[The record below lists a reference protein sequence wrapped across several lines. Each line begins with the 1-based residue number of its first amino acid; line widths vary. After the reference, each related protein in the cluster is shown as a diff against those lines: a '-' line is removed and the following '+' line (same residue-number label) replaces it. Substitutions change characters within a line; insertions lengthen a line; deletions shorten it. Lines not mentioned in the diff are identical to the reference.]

1 MRYIEKYNKHNIII
15 MSAANSLAK
24 KRRAPPLTPQQLQAE
39 AASNQMNRGIGGTPV
54 PTYSETPTSGFTL
67 QQVIAVIDR
76 RLSSLEKTT
85 TELKNTTSIST
96 PPPIQTQT
104 PQQYTEEL
112 TEYLDEFNTR
122 FEMLA
127 EEIANLKTIV
137 MNLQS
142 YTMGVNKMLLEERST
157 LNNYT
162 VGENNTFSMENIE
175 EEATQESTDL

>member
-1 MRYIEKYNKHNIII
+1 

-24 KRRAPPLTPQQLQAE
+24 KRRAPPLTPQQLHAE
-39 AASNQMNRGIGGTPV
+39 AASNQPNRSVGGTPI

-96 PPPIQTQT
+96 SPPTQT

-175 EEATQESTDL
+175 EGATQESTDL

>member
-1 MRYIEKYNKHNIII
+1 MRYIEKYNKHIIII

-39 AASNQMNRGIGGTPV
+39 SASNQMNRSIGGTPM
-54 PTYSETPTSGFTL
+54 PTYSETPTTGFTL

-96 PPPIQTQT
+96 SPPTQT

>member
-39 AASNQMNRGIGGTPV
+39 SISNQTNRSVGGTPI

-67 QQVIAVIDR
+67 QQVIVVIDR

-85 TELKNTTSIST
+85 SELKNSTSIST
-96 PPPIQTQT
+96 PPPTQT

-122 FEMLA
+122 FEMLV

-137 MNLQS
+137 INLQS

-162 VGENNTFSMENIE
+162 VDENNTFSMENIE
-175 EEATQESTDL
+175 EGATQESTDL